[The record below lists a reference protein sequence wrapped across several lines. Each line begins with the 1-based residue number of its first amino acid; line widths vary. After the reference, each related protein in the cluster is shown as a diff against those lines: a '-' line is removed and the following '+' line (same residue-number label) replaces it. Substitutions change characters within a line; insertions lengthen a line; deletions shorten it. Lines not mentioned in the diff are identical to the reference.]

1 MCVFKRETPLKTAP
15 PEFPTGRARLN
26 YIVCV
31 LEPAPMADNFN
42 LDILIKSIKDLRN
55 MELARQLREA
65 LRTQDLSGMDTGLIS
80 ELVEE
85 LENDLEEHISRLERI
100 CAVLTPDE
108 RLRPES
114 MNHARQQEV
123 AWQSKCDLDEV
134 QGVCEAFARAREL
147 LGSMGP
153 GERQNLD
160 LRVLLTNLGGVM
172 GLEAVKETP
181 QGLQFTPEFLQK
193 LMQKGLAA
201 HKPVAPAR
209 KQPSRELDDFEAL
222 FDLDKPVQPKN
233 RLPKDFRT
241 R

>member
-1 MCVFKRETPLKTAP
+1 M
-15 PEFPTGRARLN
+15 
-26 YIVCV
+26 
-31 LEPAPMADNFN
+31 EPAPMADNFN

-100 CAVLTPDE
+100 CAVLTADE

-147 LGSMGP
+147 LGTMGAA
-153 GERQNLD
+153 ERQNLD

-201 HKPVAPAR
+201 NKPAASAR
-209 KQPSRELDDFEAL
+209 KQTSRELDEFEAL

-233 RLPKDFRT
+233 RLPKDFRAK
-241 R
+241 

>member
-1 MCVFKRETPLKTAP
+1 
-15 PEFPTGRARLN
+15 
-26 YIVCV
+26 
-31 LEPAPMADNFN
+31 MADNFN

-65 LRTQDLSGMDTGLIS
+65 LRTQDLNGMDTGLIS

-100 CAVLTPDE
+100 CAVLTAEE

-147 LGSMGP
+147 LGTMGSS
-153 GERQNLD
+153 ERQNLD
-160 LRVLLTNLGGVM
+160 LRVLLSNLGGVM

-193 LMQKGLAA
+193 LMQKGLTGP
-201 HKPVAPAR
+201 KPAR
-209 KQPSRELDDFEAL
+209 KQPSKELDDFEAL

>member
-1 MCVFKRETPLKTAP
+1 
-15 PEFPTGRARLN
+15 
-26 YIVCV
+26 
-31 LEPAPMADNFN
+31 MADNFN

-55 MELARQLREA
+55 MELARQLREV
-65 LRTQDLSGMDTGLIS
+65 LRTQDLGGMDTGLIS

-100 CAVLTPDE
+100 CAVLTAEE

-123 AWQSKCDLDEV
+123 AWQSKCDPDEV

-147 LGSMGP
+147 LGSMGT

-193 LMQKGLAA
+193 LMQKGMAGPKA
-201 HKPVAPAR
+201 GVPAR
-209 KQPSRELDDFEAL
+209 KPNKELADFEAQ
-222 FDLDKPVQPKN
+222 FDLEQPAQPKN
-233 RLPKDFRT
+233 RLPKDWRAK
-241 R
+241 

>member
-1 MCVFKRETPLKTAP
+1 
-15 PEFPTGRARLN
+15 
-26 YIVCV
+26 
-31 LEPAPMADNFN
+31 MADNFN

-65 LRTQDLSGMDTGLIS
+65 LRTQDLNGMDTGLIS

-100 CAVLTPDE
+100 CAVLTAEE

-147 LGSMGP
+147 LGTMGSS
-153 GERQNLD
+153 ERQNLD
-160 LRVLLTNLGGVM
+160 LRVLLSNLGGVM

-193 LMQKGLAA
+193 LMQKGLTGP
-201 HKPVAPAR
+201 KPAR

>member
-1 MCVFKRETPLKTAP
+1 
-15 PEFPTGRARLN
+15 
-26 YIVCV
+26 
-31 LEPAPMADNFN
+31 MADNFN

-65 LRTQDLSGMDTGLIS
+65 LRTQDLNGMDTGLIS

-100 CAVLTPDE
+100 CAVLTAEE

-147 LGSMGP
+147 LGTRGSS
-153 GERQNLD
+153 ERQNLD
-160 LRVLLTNLGGVM
+160 LRVLLSNLGGVM

-193 LMQKGLAA
+193 LMQKGLTGP
-201 HKPVAPAR
+201 KPAR
-209 KQPSRELDDFEAL
+209 KQPSKELDDFEAL